1 MTAPVLMHATC
12 VAVSGRGVLI
22 LGPAGAGKSALGL
35 DLIALGAEL
44 VADDQTELTLR
55 GTRVIAR
62 CPPPL
67 RGLIEARGV
76 GILTAP
82 PLHEAEIAL
91 VVDLAQPEPDRL
103 PPRRKTLLLGLSVDL
118 VLGQGNAHLPS
129 SVLRY
134 LSGARQA

>member
-1 MTAPVLMHATC
+1 MHSTC

-35 DLIALGAEL
+35 DLMALGAEL
-44 VADDQTELTLR
+44 VADDQTELTLH

-76 GILTAP
+76 GILTAMA
-82 PLHEAEIAL
+82 LDEAEIVL

-103 PPRRKTLLLGLSVDL
+103 PPLRKTALLGRPVDL

-134 LSGARQA
+134 LMGARQA

>member
-1 MTAPVLMHATC
+1 MHATC

-22 LGPAGAGKSALGL
+22 TGPSGAGKSALGL
-35 DLIALGAEL
+35 DLMALGAEL
-44 VADDQTELTLR
+44 VADDQTELTLH

-82 PLHEAEIAL
+82 PLEEAEIVL

-103 PPRRKTLLLGLSVDL
+103 PPLRKRALLGQLIDL
-118 VLGQGNAHLPS
+118 VLGQGNPHLAS

-134 LSGARQA
+134 LMGARQA